1 MLSNWAESVG
11 LRERAAAPQY
21 TSNSVTDVEGASARA
36 SRAEASAN
44 FDARDD
50 DDDGADDAGGAIDKF
65 RRRARRRSLTGSLD
79 AGFTNFTSGIKTG
92 WNVEAMSGKFRQVR
106 GPSSGGGGG
115 GGGGGQISAGGGDKR
130 APPPPPIH
138 TPSACSPLIAVPV
151 VSPSHPSHPAH
162 PPDNRSRLWLL
173 NSSRR

>member
-21 TSNSVTDVEGASARA
+21 TSSDVEGASASARAA
-36 SRAEASAN
+36 SRAEALAN
-44 FDARDD
+44 FDARED

-65 RRRARRRSLTGSLD
+65 RRRARRRSLTGTLD

-106 GPSSGGGGG
+106 RARATRG
-115 GGGGGQISAGGGDKR
+115 SACSVR
-130 APPPPPIH
+130 AHKTPPPHAVPVRPPPPATSGRRCRIPRDDDF
-138 TPSACSPLIAVPV
+138 PLYP
-151 VSPSHPSHPAH
+151 HHDRH
-162 PPDNRSRLWLL
+162 FLL
-173 NSSRR
+173 RRERDERRHFVNV